1 MEVWTSLIAVVG
13 TLAGGIVSG
22 FTARRA
28 AARRDHAAR
37 LERART
43 ERLDACLAFA
53 QALTELHRATQDRAE
68 HQQAQGT
75 AEHALLRVRLLTP
88 AAPEILAAARA
99 ALHTASQIGQDT
111 DPQRRAQL
119 AALAADAADAFVARA
134 ADLLH

>member
-1 MEVWTSLIAVVG
+1 MEVWTSLIAIIG
-13 TLAGGIVSG
+13 TLAGAIVSG
-22 FTARRA
+22 HGAHRA
-28 AARRDHAAR
+28 AERRDHAAR

-53 QALTELHRATQDRAE
+53 EALTELHRATEDQTDHRRT
-68 HQQAQGT
+68 QAA

-88 AAPEILAAARA
+88 DAPEILAAARA

-111 DPQRRAQL
+111 DPHRRAQL